1 MDRHDAAILEMLQD
15 GFPIARRPYEV
26 IGARCGVSE
35 EEAERRT
42 RRMLEEGVI
51 RRLGAV
57 VASRALGMVTTL
69 VAADVRDDAVDEV
82 ASHVDGFP
90 EVTHSYLREGRPNL
104 WFTLVASSQD
114 AVDAILQQVRSH
126 PGVLYVEEY
135 PATRV
140 YKLAVKVGVKVTEKR
155 Q

>member
-1 MDRHDAAILEMLQD
+1 MDRLDAAILEMLQD

-26 IGARCGVSE
+26 IGARCGASE
-35 EEAERRT
+35 EEAERHT

-69 VAADVRDDAVDEV
+69 VAADVQAEAIDDV
-82 ASHVDGFP
+82 ASDVDGFP

-104 WFTLVASSQD
+104 WFTLVASSQE
-114 AVDAILQQVRSH
+114 AVDAILQHVGSL
-126 PGVLYVEEY
+126 PGVLYAEEY

-140 YKLAVKVGVKVTEKR
+140 YKLAVKVGADVTEKR
-155 Q
+155 R

>member
-15 GFPIARRPYEV
+15 GFPIAQRPYKA

-82 ASHVDGFP
+82 ASDVDGFP

>member
-1 MDRHDAAILEMLQD
+1 MDHLDTAILEMLQD
-15 GFPIARRPYEV
+15 GFPIARRPYEA

-57 VASRALGMVTTL
+57 VDSRALGMVTTL
-69 VAADVRDDAVDEV
+69 VAADVQTDAVDGV
-82 ASHVDGFP
+82 ASDIDGFP

-104 WFTLVASSQD
+104 WFTLVAASRET
-114 AVDAILQQVRSH
+114 VDERLTEVRSLE
-126 PGVLYVEEY
+126 GVLSLAEF

-140 YKLAVKVGVKVTEKR
+140 FKLAVKVDVSRRSGTE
-155 Q
+155 